1 MVYGF
6 VKQSGGHIKIYSEEE
21 QGTTI
26 KIYLPRLLSDVGP
39 EDESQVAPGV
49 ETSPS
54 SETILVVEDDDDVR
68 AYTVECLRELGYR
81 VLEAHDGPSALRLLE
96 RQNEPI
102 DLLFTDVVMPGM
114 TGRELA
120 DAARE
125 QQQDL
130 RVLYTSGYTRNA
142 IVHGGRLD
150 AGVEMIA
157 KPFTYAALAQK
168 VRDVLDAGR
177 TGRVLVVEEE
187 PTVRS
192 LAMELL
198 SSAGYSVDEA
208 ANAAEALAKIRS
220 AQGRYDVIFIANR
233 LGDNPGAWLS
243 GELRKLHADLPVLIA
258 AEERD
263 VAELKTSFI
272 SDRCTGIIEKP
283 YTGTRLFEA
292 LTAVG
297 VSCGR

>member
-1 MVYGF
+1 M
-6 VKQSGGHIKIYSEEE
+6 
-21 QGTTI
+21 
-26 KIYLPRLLSDVGP
+26 SDVGP
-39 EDESQVAPGV
+39 EDDSQLAQGL

-54 SETILVVEDDDDVR
+54 SETILAVEDDDDVR
-68 AYTVECLRELGYR
+68 AYTVECLKELGYR

-96 RQNEPI
+96 RQKEPV

-120 DAARE
+120 DAART
-125 QQQDL
+125 QQPDL

-157 KPFTYAALAQK
+157 KPFSYAALAQK
-168 VRDVLDAGR
+168 IRDVLDAGR

-198 SSAGYSVDEA
+198 SGDGYSVDEA
-208 ANAAEALAKIRS
+208 ASAAEALAKIRS
-220 AQGRYDVIFIANR
+220 AQGRYDVIFVANK

-243 GELRKLHADLPVLIA
+243 GELRMMHADLPVLIA

-263 VAELKTSFI
+263 VSELKATFDR
-272 SDRCTGIIEKP
+272 DRCIGLIEKP
-283 YTGTRLFEA
+283 YTSSLLLDA
-292 LTAVG
+292 LSALG
-297 VSCGR
+297 VSCGRRA